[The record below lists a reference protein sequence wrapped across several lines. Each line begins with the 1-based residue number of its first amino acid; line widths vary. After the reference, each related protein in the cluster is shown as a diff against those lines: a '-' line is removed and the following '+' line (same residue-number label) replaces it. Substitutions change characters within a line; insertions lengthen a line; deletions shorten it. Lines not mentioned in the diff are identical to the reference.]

1 MVLDAVV
8 VGSGPNGLAAAV
20 TMARAGLSV
29 RVYEAGAT
37 PGGGARTS
45 ELIQPGYFHDVC
57 SAVHPMA
64 LASPFF
70 RQFGLAERIDMTVP
84 EVSFAHPLPDAG
96 AGIGYLDLDRTTAA
110 LGKDGPAYR
119 ELMEPLVE
127 HLQGVVDLTTHQLLR
142 IPRDPVGLLQYGLR
156 SLEQG
161 TVART
166 HRFAE
171 QRAPAMIAGL
181 AGHVVGRQPALASAA
196 AGLMLG
202 ALSHTVGWPIPTGG
216 SQAIVDALVEDLEAH
231 GGKIITGQRI
241 TSLSELEPARTTL
254 LDVAAPQLETL
265 ADGRLPAGYA
275 AALRNFQTGDG
286 VSKVDF
292 ILSEPVPWTDPD
304 VAQAGTV
311 HLGGTRRQI
320 AVSEARV
327 SGGRHPDNP
336 FVLVSQ
342 PSGFD
347 RSRLPS
353 GSRRQILWT
362 YTHVPAGSNR
372 NMTQAVT
379 DQLERYAPG
388 FADVVVDSKATT
400 AAELEQ
406 YNPNYIGGDFSA
418 GKMTVRQLL
427 ARPVLSTNPWR
438 TPLDG
443 VYLCS
448 ASTPP
453 GPAVHG
459 MCGYLAAERALK
471 DVFRLPVPELGPST
485 A

>member
-29 RVYEAGAT
+29 QVYEAGDT

-70 RQFGLAERIDMTVP
+70 RNFGLGERIDMSVP
-84 EVSFAHPLPDAG
+84 EVSFAHPLPG
-96 AGIGYLDLDRTTAA
+96 AAPGVGYLDLERTTAA
-110 LGKDGPAYR
+110 LDRDGEAYR
-119 ELMEPLVE
+119 NLMAPLVE
-127 HLQGVVDLTTHQLLR
+127 RIQGVVDLTTHELLR

-161 TVART
+161 TILRNR
-166 HRFAE
+166 RFGGE
-171 QRAPAMIAGL
+171 QAPAMIAGL

-216 SQAIVDALVEDLEAH
+216 SQAIVDAMVEDLEAH
-231 GGKIITGQRI
+231 GGKIVTGQRI
-241 TSLSELEPARTTL
+241 TSLAELEPARATL
-254 LDVAAPQLETL
+254 LDVAAHQLEGL
-265 ADGRLPAGYA
+265 ADGRLPSGYA
-275 AALRNFQTGDG
+275 AALRKFQTGDG

-320 AVSEARV
+320 AVSEAQV
-327 SGGRHPDNP
+327 SGGKHPDNP

-347 RSRLPS
+347 RSRLPY
-353 GSRRQILWT
+353 GSHRQILWT
-362 YTHVPAGSNR
+362 YTHVPAGSTR
-372 NMTQAVT
+372 DMTQAVT

-388 FADVVVDSKATT
+388 FADVVVDAKATT
-400 AAELEQ
+400 AADLEQ

-418 GKMTVRQLL
+418 GKMNVRQLL
-427 ARPVLSTNPWR
+427 ARPVPSLNPWR

-459 MCGYLAAERALK
+459 MCGFLAAERALK
-471 DVFRLPVPELGPST
+471 DVFGLPVPALGPGR
-485 A
+485 